1 MTINQDLLNELN
13 ELMNDGHKW
22 LVNFAGEIYALEK
35 LATTATTD
43 RKSVSLK
50 DAYKLE
56 DGYVYCNDWRKFLLY
71 FKKDEFIVSIDEMFR
86 RIENNE
92 CTYTVYINNND
103 ENGDVVNH
111 PKHYTSG
118 KYEVIKVI
126 EDKMTASQF
135 IGFLIGNIL
144 KYIMRAPLKGNA
156 LQDYK
161 KAKWYLDYL
170 IEYLEGDNDE

>member
-1 MTINQDLLNELN
+1 MTINQDLLNKLN
-13 ELMNDGHKW
+13 GLKNDGHKW
-22 LVNFAGEIYALEK
+22 LVNFGGEIYALEK
-35 LATTATTD
+35 FTITATTD
-43 RKSVSLK
+43 KKSVSLE
-50 DAYKLE
+50 DQYKLE
-56 DGYVYCNDWRKFLLY
+56 DGCVYCNDCRKFLLY
-71 FKKDEFIVSIDEMFR
+71 FKKDEFIVSIDEMLR

-92 CTYTVYINNND
+92 YTYNAYINNDD
-103 ENGDVVNH
+103 EKEDAVNH

-144 KYIMRAPLKGNA
+144 KYIMRATLKGDA

-170 IEYLEGDNDE
+170 IEYLEGDDD